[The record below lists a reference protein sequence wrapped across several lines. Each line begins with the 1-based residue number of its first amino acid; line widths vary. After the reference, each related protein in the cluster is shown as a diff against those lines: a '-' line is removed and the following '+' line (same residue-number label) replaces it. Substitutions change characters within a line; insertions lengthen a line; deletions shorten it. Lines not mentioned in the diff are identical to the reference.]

1 MAAGLVVLGGLPA
14 TGKTTIARAL
24 ARRVGA
30 AHLRVDTIEQAIV
43 ASGLTGHPVGV
54 AGYAVAYA
62 VASDQLSL
70 GLCVVADT
78 VNPVEET
85 RAAWRG
91 VATSRR
97 LPLVEVEVHCSDTV
111 LHRERARAR
120 PSDIDGLVQPTWQ
133 DITARE
139 YAGWSPGLRLDTA
152 RLAPDEAV
160 AAIIDAAP
168 WLTGG
173 ARHE

>member
-1 MAAGLVVLGGLPA
+1 VAAGLAVLGGLPA
-14 TGKTTIARAL
+14 TGKTTIAAAL
-24 ARRVGA
+24 ARRIGA

-43 ASGLTGHPVGV
+43 TSGLTVHPVGV

-78 VNPVEET
+78 VTPVEET
-85 RAAWRG
+85 RAAWRA
-91 VATSRR
+91 VATSRG
-97 LPLVEVEVHCSDTV
+97 LPLVEVEALCSDTV

-120 PSDIDGLVQPTWQ
+120 SGDIDGLVQPTWQ
-133 DITARE
+133 DITDRE
-139 YAGWSPGLRLDTA
+139 YAGWSPDLHLDTA
-152 RLAPDEAV
+152 RRAPDQAV

>member
-1 MAAGLVVLGGLPA
+1 M
-14 TGKTTIARAL
+14 
-24 ARRVGA
+24 
-30 AHLRVDTIEQAIV
+30 
-43 ASGLTGHPVGV
+43 
-54 AGYAVAYA
+54 
-62 VASDQLSL
+62 
-70 GLCVVADT
+70 VADT

-85 RAAWRG
+85 RAAWRA

-97 LPLVEVEVHCSDTV
+97 LPLVEVEVHRSDTV
-111 LHRERARAR
+111 LHRERTRAR
-120 PSDIDGLVQPTWQ
+120 PGDIDGLVQPTWQ
-133 DITARE
+133 DITAKE

>member
-1 MAAGLVVLGGLPA
+1 MAAGRVVLGGLPA

-24 ARRVGA
+24 ARRIGGA
-30 AHLRVDTIEQAIV
+30 HVRVDTIEQAIV
-43 ASGLTGHPVGV
+43 VGGLTGQPVGV
-54 AGYAVAYA
+54 AGCSLAYA
-62 VASDQLSL
+62 VACDQLCL

-78 VNPVEET
+78 VNPIEET
-85 RAAWRG
+85 RAAWRA
-91 VATSRR
+91 VATSRG
-97 LPLVEVEVHCSDTV
+97 LPIVEVEVVCSDPQ

-120 PSDIDGLVQPTWQ
+120 SGDIADLVQPTWQ
-133 DITARE
+133 GITARE
-139 YAGWSPGLRLDTA
+139 YAGWSPDLRLDTA

>member
-1 MAAGLVVLGGLPA
+1 MAAGRVVLGGLPA
-14 TGKTTIARAL
+14 TGKTRAL
-24 ARRVGA
+24 ARRIGGA
-30 AHLRVDTIEQAIV
+30 HVRVDTIEQAIV
-43 ASGLTGHPVGV
+43 DGGLTGQPVGV
-54 AGYAVAYA
+54 AGCSLAYA
-62 VASDQLSL
+62 VACDQLCL

-78 VNPVEET
+78 VNPVEEP
-85 RAAWRG
+85 RAAWRA
-91 VATSRR
+91 VATSRG
-97 LPLVEVEVHCSDTV
+97 LPIVEVEVEVVCSDPQ

-120 PSDIDGLVQPTWQ
+120 SGDIADLVQPTWQ
-133 DITARE
+133 GITARE
-139 YAGWSPGLRLDTA
+139 YAGWSPDLRLDTA

>member
-1 MAAGLVVLGGLPA
+1 MAAGRVVLGGLPA

-24 ARRVGA
+24 ACRIGGA
-30 AHLRVDTIEQAIV
+30 HVRVDTIEQAIV
-43 ASGLTGHPVGV
+43 DGGLTGQPVGV
-54 AGYAVAYA
+54 AGCSLAYA
-62 VASDQLSL
+62 VACDQLCL

-85 RAAWRG
+85 RAARRA
-91 VATSRR
+91 VATSRG
-97 LPLVEVEVHCSDTV
+97 LPIVEVEVVCSDPQ

-120 PSDIDGLVQPTWQ
+120 SGDIADLVQPTWQ

-139 YAGWSPGLRLDTA
+139 YAGWLPDLRLDTA